1 VKIRKAGC
9 TTDEVRLERGES
21 VSFPTVRAV
30 AVAVIENPWLGHASP
45 TESLQAE
52 VEAVA
57 PDLALLLTD
66 YLLEALGRPDG
77 VQTFGKGAI
86 VGLDGELEH
95 AAALLHTPYFGNLL
109 RERLAGTEYIS
120 WSDVRGT
127 PGTLLVI
134 PTINKTRGG
143 LRSHF
148 VTVPVSVADAPRAD
162 EIVVIAA
169 AASGP
174 RPNARIGD
182 RTTDRKVRLAEYADH
197 PLVAGRS

>member
-1 VKIRKAGC
+1 MNIRKVVC
-9 TTDEVRLERGES
+9 STDEIRLERGEG
-21 VSFPTVRAV
+21 VSSSTVRAV
-30 AVAVIENPWLGHASP
+30 AAAVIKNPWLGQTS
-45 TESLQAE
+45 TRESLQAE

-57 PDLALLLTD
+57 PDLALLLTE
-66 YLLEALGRPDG
+66 YLLDVLGG
-77 VQTFGKGAI
+77 TEGIETFGKGAV

-95 AAALLHTPYFGNLL
+95 GAALLHTPYFGNLL
-109 RERLAGTEYIS
+109 RERLGGTEYIS

-127 PGTLLVI
+127 PGTLLVV
-134 PTINKTRGG
+134 PTINKTQGG

-148 VTVPVSVADAPRAD
+148 VTVPVSVADAPRGD

-169 AASGP
+169 AANGP

-182 RTTDRKVRLAEYADH
+182 RTTDREVRLAEYADH